1 MPNGLWQFFSQYK
14 PLLFFIVIGT
24 VVVVFVI
31 VIVALTQALGKGT
44 ARQYFPGLFN
54 VVYFPNDECTAKTTT
69 GAILGDMVG
78 GVQDIAKS

>member
-1 MPNGLWQFFSQYK
+1 MGCGSFSVNINHYC
-14 PLLFFIVIGT
+14 FIVIGT

-54 VVYFPNDECTAKTTT
+54 VVYFPNDECTATTTT

-78 GVQDIAKS
+78 ISSKQQQFS